1 MAATPPLPRTPRPA
15 LLALALLPLA
25 LLTPATA
32 QDAEGDPDA
41 PVTSDG
47 DFDRLMGAFSDPLL
61 GGSARETQEA
71 QDAGDAR
78 RAPTPAAPDAF
89 TSMPAPEGPRPYPYA
104 VLGVQPGGLPEEVQA
119 ALEAELG
126 RPIELEAETVQVR
139 VAAPDGRAFETAYV
153 TELASPYDPAQGLA
167 ELADRSAPR
176 EPYERFWLGLA
187 TPALE
192 GRVTSLTRSLHRP
205 SAEIPQ
211 PVALRAQLEGL
222 YGPPSRVEQTPD
234 RLEMVW
240 AWGEE
245 GFIADL
251 EGQPVRAVEH
261 EAAPGEVHAIEH
273 RPCVA
278 DPAAA
283 RADGAFRHPR
293 EKPIWPG
300 CVAVYR
306 VAYGAEIGSAT
317 LTTSLADHA
326 LARADR
332 LEADRQIVERLLG
345 ESAVPA
351 VPSEPPL

>member
-1 MAATPPLPRTPRPA
+1 MARVASHPVLTDRTLHTMPKPA
-15 LLALALLPLA
+15 ILLAAMVPLA
-25 LLTPATA
+25 LPGPALA
-32 QDAEGDPDA
+32 QDESILDALRRFESATGAAPEAESIA
-41 PVTSDG
+41 
-47 DFDRLMGAFSDPLL
+47 L
-61 GGSARETQEA
+61 
-71 QDAGDAR
+71 
-78 RAPTPAAPDAF
+78 TPAAPDAF
-89 TSMPAPEGPRPYPYA
+89 TSIPAPRGRGRTPTPSWVSSRAACPRRCRPRPRPSSTD
-104 VLGVQPGGLPEEVQA
+104 
-119 ALEAELG
+119 
-126 RPIELEAETVQVR
+126 PIELEPETVQVR

-153 TELASPYDPAQGLA
+153 TELASLYDPARGVA
-167 ELADRSAPR
+167 KLADRSAPR
-176 EPYERFWLGLA
+176 APYERFWLGLA

-192 GRVTSLTRSLHRP
+192 GRVTSLTRSLRRP
-205 SAEIPQ
+205 SAEMPQ
-211 PVALRAQLEGL
+211 PPELRAQLEGL

-251 EGQPVRAVEH
+251 EGQPVRTVQH

-306 VAYGAEIGSAT
+306 FAYGAEIGSAT

-345 ESAVPA
+345 EPA
-351 VPSEPPL
+351 VPVAPSELPL